1 MASYPM
7 PTDSYGA
14 SDFRL
19 SWREV
24 GVACRVDMNS
34 RQRTYELQT
43 SPTKALSRMEVPVLR
58 ACLRCRTLI
67 INHEGCKYVTCQC
80 GATFCFACLQP
91 WDECNT
97 DHSGPCAAPVAPRQ
111 G

>member
-7 PTDSYGA
+7 PTG
-14 SDFRL
+14 
-19 SWREV
+19 REV

-43 SPTKALSRMEVPVLR
+43 SPTKALSRMEVPALR

-67 INHEGCKYVTCQC
+67 IHHEGCKYVTCQC